1 MKKPF
6 ICHLHNGISSFSSR
20 HFKQFKNS
28 EDLKIV
34 ACNFKMKQ
42 GTCGFHKL
50 IPSWIFFRFWSLAHL
65 GHDSSRKH
73 EMWKQALQSK
83 KKKSKVQGNCHF
95 MKCRNGLIQLVY
107 YWVIFLHWLLKHINP
122 SWIETLFWVILKT
135 ECWKCF

>member
-6 ICHLHNGISSFSSR
+6 ICYLHNDISSLSSR
-20 HFKQFKNS
+20 HFEQFKNS

-34 ACNFKMKQ
+34 ACNFKMQQ

-83 KKKSKVQGNCHF
+83 KKNPRYKATVISWNTG
-95 MKCRNGLIQLVY
+95 MALYSLY
-107 YWVIFLHWLLKHINP
+107 YWVLFLHWLLKQINP
-122 SWIETLFWVILKT
+122 SWTETLFWVILKT

>member
-34 ACNFKMKQ
+34 ACNFKMQQ

-83 KKKSKVQGNCHF
+83 KKKIQGT
-95 MKCRNGLIQLVY
+95 RQLSFHEMQEWPY
-107 YWVIFLHWLLKHINP
+107 TACI
-122 SWIETLFWVILKT
+122 IEFSSYTD
-135 ECWKCF
+135 C